1 MGRFLFMNSDSPV
14 SSGSPESSGSP
25 GSQIKLARFRPAL
38 LDCLKDYS
46 RAKFFT
52 DVMAGVTVGIVAL
65 SLCIGFGVA
74 SGVTPEAGLYA
85 GIVGGFLVS
94 FFGGSR
100 VQVGGPAGAFVGVLA
115 LMGAQYGVANL
126 LLCTMLAGIMLFL
139 MGLFRFGSLIK
150 FVPQPVVVGFTCGIA
165 ITIIL
170 TQVSAFFGLRL
181 EHEPAEFLPKL
192 VALASAAWTAAAA
205 GSVNWAT
212 LGLAAASLV
221 IMLKWPARW
230 QRFAPASIVVVIL
243 GTALAWA
250 CGAAGWQSGVET
262 IGTRFGGIPR
272 GLPVFAVP
280 HFDWRELNNLV
291 LPAFT
296 IAALG
301 AIESLLS
308 AVVADGLIDDQHDS
322 NQELM
327 GQGVANF
334 VAPFFGGIPV
344 TGVIARTATN
354 IRCGAVSPVAGMA
367 HSVFLLAV
375 LLVAAPLAKNI
386 PLASLA
392 AVLVAVAWKMG
403 EWDEFFRLRKKPK
416 SDAAVFLTTFF
427 LTVFFDLTKAVI
439 FGMVLACVLFIRRVA
454 DTTQVHAMM
463 GGDGDAS
470 GAGGSNGAGGA
481 SLSGVAGGERESLA
495 EPLPKG
501 VVVYRVSGALLFG
514 AVDKLD
520 LALRRK
526 ALDAR
531 VVIFNMAAVT
541 AMDATALDRLET
553 LREKSRARRRH
564 LILCGPHTQPYF
576 MMAKAGFLEEVG
588 RDNIAA
594 DLPAAVERAKA
605 LVGNEKGNSP

>member
-1 MGRFLFMNSDSPV
+1 MNSESPV
-14 SSGSPESSGSP
+14 SH
-25 GSQIKLARFRPAL
+25 ITLARFRPKFF
-38 LDCLKDYS
+38 DCLKDYS
-46 RAKFFT
+46 REKFFT
-52 DVMAGVTVGIVAL
+52 DIMAGITVGVVAL

-94 FFGGSR
+94 FLGGSR

-115 LMGAQYGVANL
+115 LMGAQYGFANL
-126 LLCTMLAGIMLFL
+126 LLCTMLAGVMLFL
-139 MGLFRFGSLIK
+139 MGLFRLGNLIR

-170 TQVSAFFGLRL
+170 TQVSAFFGLRI
-181 EHEPAEFLPKL
+181 EHEPAQTLRKV
-192 VALASAAWTAAAA
+192 VALVSAAGT
-205 GSVNWAT
+205 VNWAA
-212 LGLAAASLV
+212 LALAAVSLL
-221 IMLKWPARW
+221 IMLQWPARW

-250 CGAAGWQSGVET
+250 SGAAWAPQWWQSHANVAT
-262 IGTRFGGIPR
+262 IGSVFGGIPR
-272 GLPVFAVP
+272 GLPAFVLP
-280 HFDWRELNNLV
+280 HFDLLQLNNLV

-334 VAPFFGGIPV
+334 VTPLFGGIPV

-354 IRCGAVSPVAGMA
+354 IRCGAVSPVAGMV
-367 HSVFLLAV
+367 HSVVLLVV

-392 AVLVAVAWKMG
+392 AVLVSVAWRMG
-403 EWDEFFRLRKKPK
+403 EWGEFFRLRKKPK
-416 SDAAVFLTTFF
+416 SDAAVFLTTFA

-439 FGMVLACVLFIRRVA
+439 FGMVLACVLFIRRVT

-463 GGDGDAS
+463 GNAGQS
-470 GAGGSNGAGGA
+470 GHEGQEG
-481 SLSGVAGGERESLA
+481 LV

-501 VVVYRVSGALLFG
+501 VVVYRVFGALLFG
-514 AVDKLD
+514 AADKLD
-520 LALRRK
+520 MALRRGI
-526 ALDAR
+526 ADAQ
-531 VVIFNMAAVT
+531 IIILNMTSVT
-541 AMDATALDRLET
+541 AMDATALDRLEN
-553 LREKSRARRRH
+553 LREKLRARHRH

-576 MMAKAGFLEEVG
+576 MMEKAGFLDEVG

-594 DLPAAVERAKA
+594 DLPEAVGRAKA
-605 LVGNEKGNSP
+605 LLASKG